1 MSLYELAIDPSRIA
15 AGPRHPTCKTWHS
28 LMFASIR
35 NSLPYVRFKSTKKA
49 IQRAIKLPRYLGSEH
64 RCPICGVGLRAFK
77 PIWRS
82 YMRKTEQFGYVHRHA
97 ELETFN
103 TKAFSCPKCDASDRD
118 RLMAIFLDGILPS
131 LTKSSS
137 VRLVDFAPSDPL
149 SKKIAR
155 TPSIEYRTADLY
167 RNDVQDRIDLTD
179 ISYPDESTDI
189 FICSHMFEHIPD
201 DRKAMRELY
210 RILKPGGFGLVLVPL
225 AVGVDETHEDPT
237 IVSDEHVRHYGRRD
251 FVERLTAAGFVVDQL
266 GIEYFGAETFRRAGI
281 AANSILYVVRKE
293 EVGGSAT
300 SVLLHADA
308 PLVPSDTADATAQ
321 TR

>member
-1 MSLYELAIDPSRIA
+1 
-15 AGPRHPTCKTWHS
+15 
-28 LMFASIR
+28 MFASLR
-35 NSLPYVRFKSTKKA
+35 NSLPYVRFKRAKKV

-82 YMRKTEQFGYVHRHA
+82 YTRKVEQFGYVHRHA

-103 TKAFSCPKCDASDRD
+103 REAFSCPKCDASDRD
-118 RLMAIFLDGILPS
+118 RLMAIFLDGILPALAKGGGIR
-131 LTKSSS
+131 LTE
-137 VRLVDFAPSDPL
+137 FAPSDPL
-149 SKKIAR
+149 SRKISR
-155 TPSIEYRTADLY
+155 NPSIEYRTADLY

-179 ISYPDESTDI
+179 ISYPDELTDI

-237 IVSDEHVRHYGRRD
+237 IVSDELRWKYFGMGDHVRHYGKRD

-266 GIEYFGAETFRRAGI
+266 GIEYFGQETFRRAGI
-281 AANSILYVVRKE
+281 ADNSVLYVVLKDGAAGNAAPA
-293 EVGGSAT
+293 VQ
-300 SVLLHADA
+300 HADV
-308 PLVPSDTADATAQ
+308 PLVPTDAADAAQ
-321 TR
+321 SDQSQR

>member
-1 MSLYELAIDPSRIA
+1 
-15 AGPRHPTCKTWHS
+15 
-28 LMFASIR
+28 MFASLR
-35 NSLPYVRFKSTKKA
+35 NSLPYVRFKRAKKA
-49 IQRAIKLPRYLGSEH
+49 IQRAIKLPRYLGSEY

-82 YMRKTEQFGYVHRHA
+82 YTRKVEQFGYVHRHA

-103 TKAFSCPKCDASDRD
+103 REAFSCPKCDASDRD
-118 RLMAIFLDGILPS
+118 RLMAIFLDAILPS
-131 LTKSSS
+131 LAKGGGI
-137 VRLVDFAPSDPL
+137 RLTDFAPSDPL
-149 SKKIAR
+149 SRKISR
-155 TPSIEYRTADLY
+155 NPLIEYRTADLY

-225 AVGVDETHEDPT
+225 AVGVDETHEDAT
-237 IVSDEHVRHYGRRD
+237 IVGDALRWKYFGMGDHVRHYGKRD

-266 GIEYFGAETFRRAGI
+266 GIKYFGRETFRRAGI
-281 AANSILYVVRKE
+281 ADNSVLYVVRKHE
-293 EVGGSAT
+293 AAENAAPAAQ
-300 SVLLHADA
+300 HADV
-308 PLVPSDTADATAQ
+308 PLVPTDAADAAQ
-321 TR
+321 SDQSQL